1 MLGGRL
7 ASILSQIEGA
17 GEVDVLVTVESD
29 GEKVIATETTV
40 EEDGTVVTVPVFSGG
55 EVVVLE
61 EKKSRHHGRADR
73 SGGRKQPRRALF
85 PARSGGVRSEYKPK
99 HNQSI
104 HKGRQRIKSNKKE
117 YKVMSKTKKIVIM
130 SGLVLLLAV
139 TAVFNFVLAGSVDG
153 NADSGVT
160 AANYF
165 STYRTERTTTRN
177 EELLQLDSILESTEA
192 GSSAYEEAMALKLE
206 IVGIMERELL
216 LETYIKSLGYS
227 DAVVSIGLDSDNVN
241 VFVNATELAYND
253 FLSIYNILTEEA
265 GCDPANVNIMPIN
278 SES

>member
-1 MLGGRL
+1 
-7 ASILSQIEGA
+7 
-17 GEVDVLVTVESD
+17 
-29 GEKVIATETTV
+29 
-40 EEDGTVVTVPVFSGG
+40 
-55 EVVVLE
+55 
-61 EKKSRHHGRADR
+61 
-73 SGGRKQPRRALF
+73 
-85 PARSGGVRSEYKPK
+85 
-99 HNQSI
+99 
-104 HKGRQRIKSNKKE
+104 
-117 YKVMSKTKKIVIM
+117 MSKTKKIVIM

-153 NADSGVT
+153 NADGGVT

-192 GSSAYEEAMALKLE
+192 GSSAYEKAMALKLE

>member
-1 MLGGRL
+1 M
-7 ASILSQIEGA
+7 
-17 GEVDVLVTVESD
+17 
-29 GEKVIATETTV
+29 
-40 EEDGTVVTVPVFSGG
+40 
-55 EVVVLE
+55 
-61 EKKSRHHGRADR
+61 
-73 SGGRKQPRRALF
+73 
-85 PARSGGVRSEYKPK
+85 
-99 HNQSI
+99 
-104 HKGRQRIKSNKKE
+104 
-117 YKVMSKTKKIVIM
+117 
-130 SGLVLLLAV
+130 
-139 TAVFNFVLAGSVDG
+139 
-153 NADSGVT
+153 
-160 AANYF
+160 
-165 STYRTERTTTRN
+165 
-177 EELLQLDSILESTEA
+177 QLDSILESTEA